1 MWLRGEGVGMNLLM
15 EAMRGLGAVMLQVVA
30 ALLLEELTFGGLVRL
45 FVAPR
50 PGAGRSGVPGDG
62 SSSLVCRG
70 GVPGDRSSSLGSR
83 GGVPG
88 DRSLSLRRK
97 IREHKHKKGE
107 GKCSH

>member
-50 PGAGRSGVPGDG
+50 PGAGR
-62 SSSLVCRG
+62 
-70 GVPGDRSSSLGSR
+70 